1 MRPHRGTMIL
11 VFGILGLVC
20 CVAFGIAAWVM
31 GSADEKAIAAGQMDP
46 AGLGSTKA
54 GRICGMISVILNIIG
69 IIGYA
74 IFFLMLAAGGALS
87 Q

>member
-11 VFGILGLVC
+11 VFGILGLAC
-20 CVAFGIAAWVM
+20 CIAFGIAAWVM
-31 GSADEKAIAAGQMDP
+31 GSADEKAMAAGQMDP

-54 GRICGMISVILNIIG
+54 GRICGMISVILNVIV

-74 IFFLMLAAGGALS
+74 ILIAMGVAAGAFGG
-87 Q
+87 

>member
-20 CVAFGIAAWVM
+20 CIAFGIAAWVM
-31 GSADEKAIAAGQMDP
+31 GSADEKAMAAGQMDP

-54 GRICGMISVILNIIG
+54 GRICGMISVILNVIV

-74 IFFLMLAAGGALS
+74 ILIAMGVAAGAFGG
-87 Q
+87 